1 MNNSLECKNCNSKI
15 IENFCQQCGQRK
27 SVYKVT
33 FKETFQDFIDV
44 IFSVNAPLFL
54 TLKLLVVNP
63 GKLFREYL
71 SGRRKTYYK
80 PVPFFILTTLMLI
93 FFRSILNYDPMSNM
107 VAAGGEGINESLI
120 NSAGDFMS
128 KNINNIILSFV
139 FAFAVFVKLFFSRS
153 YSFAEYIA
161 VSFYVIGFYLFFTTV
176 LIFGLQYLKPQFRMV
191 PFIGMFFYMIYALIS
206 FLKKK
211 NTITIIKIILVY
223 FLSVIFF
230 MIIGYGISLLIVW
243 LKSK

>member
-1 MNNSLECKNCNSKI
+1 MKCKNCNTELSSD
-15 IENFCQQCGQRK
+15 FCPNCGQRA
-27 SVYKVT
+27 SINKVT

-80 PVPFFILTTLMLI
+80 PVPFFILTALIMIFTRSMLD
-93 FFRSILNYDPMSNM
+93 YDPMSNM
-107 VAAGGEGINESLI
+107 VDMGGESINESLI
-120 NSAGDFMS
+120 NSAGVFMS
-128 KNINNIILSFV
+128 KNINNIIFSFV
-139 FAFAVFVKLFFSRS
+139 FAFAVFVKLFLSRS

-161 VSFYVIGFYLFFTTV
+161 VSFYVIGFYLFFTSV

-191 PFIGMFFYMIYALIS
+191 PFILMFFYVMYALIS

-211 NTITIIKIILVY
+211 NAFTILKIIMVY

>member
-1 MNNSLECKNCNSKI
+1 MKCKNCNTELSSD
-15 IENFCQQCGQRK
+15 FCPNCGQRA
-27 SVYKVT
+27 SINKVT

-80 PVPFFILTTLMLI
+80 PVPFFILTALIMIFTRSMLD
-93 FFRSILNYDPMSNM
+93 YDPMSNM
-107 VAAGGEGINESLI
+107 VDMGGESINESLI
-120 NSAGDFMS
+120 NSAGVFMS
-128 KNINNIILSFV
+128 KNINNIIFSFV

-161 VSFYVIGFYLFFTTV
+161 VSFYVIGFYLFFTSV

-191 PFIGMFFYMIYALIS
+191 PFILMFFYVMYALIS

-211 NTITIIKIILVY
+211 NAFTILKIIMVY

-230 MIIGYGISLLIVW
+230 MIIGYGTSLLIVW
-243 LKSK
+243 LKFK

>member
-1 MNNSLECKNCNSKI
+1 MKCKNCNTELSRD
-15 IENFCQQCGQRK
+15 FCPNCGQRA
-27 SVYKVT
+27 SINKVT

-80 PVPFFILTTLMLI
+80 PVPFFILTALIMIFTRSMLD
-93 FFRSILNYDPMSNM
+93 YDPMSNM
-107 VAAGGEGINESLI
+107 VDMGGESINESLI
-120 NSAGDFMS
+120 NSAGVFMS
-128 KNINNIILSFV
+128 KNINNIIFSFV

-161 VSFYVIGFYLFFTTV
+161 VSFYVIGFYLFFTSV

-191 PFIGMFFYMIYALIS
+191 PFILMFFYVMYALIS

-211 NTITIIKIILVY
+211 NAFTILKIIMVY

-230 MIIGYGISLLIVW
+230 MIIGYGTSLLIVW
-243 LKSK
+243 LKFK